1 MQITLRPATFADAD
15 FLYNLHQEAMQIY
28 IEQTWGQWDEAWQA
42 QRFREYFDPAATQV
56 ILYEGEPVGMIGIE
70 RRAAEIFLSQIALLP
85 AYQGRGVG
93 AYLISA
99 VIHEAHQEDMP
110 VTLQVLKVNPA
121 RRLYERLGFVITAET
136 ASHYLMT
143 ALPNRCS

>member
-15 FLYNLHQEAMQIY
+15 FLYNLHRVAMQIY
-28 IEQTWGQWDEAWQA
+28 VEQTWGRWDDGWQA

-56 ILYEGEPVGMIGIE
+56 ILYEGEPVGMVGIE
-70 RRAAEIFLSQIALLP
+70 RRATEIFLSQIELLP

-99 VIHEAHQEDMP
+99 VIDEAHRENMP

-121 RRLYERLGFVITAET
+121 RRLYERLGFVITGET
-136 ASHYLMT
+136 ATHYLMK
-143 ALPNRCS
+143 ASPNRYS